1 MWYTHH
7 MLFIMVISSLV
18 GLSVSLYLYSRKV
31 QNKKLFCPLRTECDR
46 VLHSSHASLF
56 GFPNEMLGLVFYG
69 ALAVFSFLALSFP
82 FLWTAVIHYVL
93 LVALCASALFSV
105 YLIIMQ
111 AFVIRAWC
119 MWCMLSVVAQA
130 GLVFA
135 IVGFPLSEVALLAS
149 SHKTIWT
156 IIHTLGF
163 VIGLGAVTMTDVF
176 FFRFLKDNKITFEEK
191 GNLDTLTRVIWA
203 GLAVLFISGVFLVL
217 GDSSRLLAS
226 PKFLLKT
233 ILVAV
238 IAFNGMVLNFYLS
251 PRLQYLTLEG
261 KTHDRSLRKVAFAL
275 GGISIFSWYGAFFL
289 GSFRSIP
296 VTLGQGLLVYICT
309 LVGVVIISQMVERH
323 FNNK

>member
-1 MWYTHH
+1 
-7 MLFIMVISSLV
+7 MLFIMFISSLL

-31 QNKKLFCPLRTECDR
+31 QNKKLFCPLRTKCDR
-46 VLHSSHASLF
+46 VLHSTHASLF
-56 GFPNEMLGLVFYG
+56 GFPNEMLGLVLYG
-69 ALAVFSFLALSFP
+69 ALAVYSLLAILFP
-82 FLWTAVIHYVL
+82 VLWTPVIHYLL
-93 LVALCASALFSV
+93 LVALCASALFSL

-119 MWCMLSVVAQA
+119 MWCMISVLAQI

-135 IVGFPLSEVALLAS
+135 IFGFPLSEVAALAA
-149 SHKTIWT
+149 SHKTAWT
-156 IIHTLGF
+156 IVHTLGF

-203 GLAVLFISGVFLVL
+203 GLAVLFISGIFLVL
-217 GDSSRLLAS
+217 GDSGRLLAS
-226 PKFLLKT
+226 SKFLLKA
-233 ILVAV
+233 IVVAV
-238 IAFNGMVLNFYLS
+238 IAINGMVLNFYLS

-261 KTHDRSLRKVAFAL
+261 KTHDRGLRKVAFAL

-296 VTLGQGLLVYICT
+296 VSLGQGLLVYICA
-309 LVGVVIISQMVERH
+309 LVGVVMISQLVERH
-323 FNNK
+323 FNNKSV